1 MQLYASDEK
10 EGWIV
15 PKLYYQIERN
25 HTQYGT
31 VGFWFDDGVP
41 NMRKWGLHKCDDGGL
56 LLCPRWIVTCG
67 ICLKKSTTLSEM
79 ASQEKLFDTLVV
91 SSVEITHTPSPLFGD
106 KNL

>member
-41 NMRKWGLHKCDDGGL
+41 NMRKWVAQMRRWGPSGVPEIDCDMWDMLEEKYNFERDGVS
-56 LLCPRWIVTCG
+56 R
-67 ICLKKSTTLSEM
+67 E
-79 ASQEKLFDTLVV
+79 VV
-91 SSVEITHTPSPLFGD
+91 
-106 KNL
+106 